1 MKKFVTQAALRTGLV
16 IGSMA
21 CALWLA
27 NIYLGIK
34 GYEKQRFIWGWANEL
49 TADEG
54 YNKRIFSLDSSLIYI
69 PNTSV
74 YNSNDQLDAILS
86 DNDGFR
92 PTGEPFEGD
101 DVKTIVT
108 IGDSFTW
115 GFLLQSTQ
123 TYPYFLEQSLRQR
136 GYKVNVKNGGVN
148 GYGSDQQFIYLRDHL
163 IARAKPD
170 VVVWN
175 INVNDIEDNNFACLF
190 RPKKKAAEHE
200 FEQLSAWRNTSFIQ
214 GTIARYVPAPIR
226 NTRVGNLALYSIA
239 PGWDRRTIGCE
250 AKQSADLFLSDE
262 QKKKFVFL
270 LSEMKKLSE
279 AHGFE
284 LVVTLMP
291 NQFYLDPQYDNS
303 EPWVELN
310 LGLAELLEEHASHF
324 VSLSPV
330 TAQYLTGSENVIA
343 QRHQSSSLA
352 QVLGVATNSAL
363 VEQPI
368 SPEEFFINEGED
380 ARGHWHL
387 QEKAN
392 QLVAN
397 IIADE
402 VEKFLSRSLP

>member
-1 MKKFVTQAALRTGLV
+1 MKNVVKHVAQRTGLV

-21 CALWLA
+21 FALWLT

-49 TADEG
+49 TVDEG

-74 YNSNDQLDAILS
+74 YNSNDPEDSVLS
-86 DNDGFR
+86 DKDGFR
-92 PTGEPFEGD
+92 PTGETLEGD

-115 GFLLQSTQ
+115 GFLLQSKQ
-123 TYPYFLEQSLRQR
+123 TYPYFLEHSLRER

-163 IARAKPD
+163 IARAKPN

-175 INVNDIEDNNFACLF
+175 INVNDVEDNNFACLF
-190 RPKKKAAEHE
+190 RPKKGNPEQS

-214 GTIARYVPAPIR
+214 GTIAKYVPAPIR

-239 PGWDRRTIGCE
+239 PDWDRRTIGCE

-262 QKKKFVFL
+262 QKKKFVFHI
-270 LSEMKKLSE
+270 SEMTKLSE
-279 AHGFE
+279 EHDFE

-303 EPWVELN
+303 ETWVELN
-310 LGLAELLEEHASHF
+310 LQLAQLLEEHAPHF
-324 VSLSPV
+324 VSLSPA
-330 TAQYLTGSENVIA
+330 TAQYLAGSENVIA
-343 QRHQSSSLA
+343 QRHQNTTLA
-352 QVLGVATNSAL
+352 QVLGVATSSGQPT
-363 VEQPI
+363 QPI
-368 SPEEFFINEGED
+368 PPEEFFIDEGEG

-392 QLVAN
+392 HVVAS
-397 IIADE
+397 IVADE
-402 VEKFLSRSLP
+402 VEALLQED